1 MKDEDKTREQL
12 INEIKE
18 LRKQVLELKR
28 TGTGDVEAEL
38 EQTSMELAIG
48 LSEVFEALKKISSG
62 DPEVRIPEESE
73 VELISHLKHMVN
85 MTAVDIGE
93 IIDQSHEFAMVLAEH
108 FDVFHRVIKGDMD
121 ARIAGKSEIELLEAL
136 KQISNKMIESMDR
149 EISGRKKTEE
159 ALRESER
166 RLRQSHERLEAD
178 VRERTREL
186 VKANEE
192 LARSNTDLKDFAH
205 VVSHDLKG
213 PLHTIEGFAKLLAR
227 RYKGK
232 IDVKANEFIQCIIDG
247 TVRMEDLI
255 KDLLEYSQLGVK
267 AEQAAPADCSLI
279 MEKVI
284 GNLKASIEENHA
296 VLTHDAMPTIIAD
309 PSQMISLFQNLI
321 DNAIKFRGEER
332 PRIHISAERKG
343 EEWVFSIRDNG
354 IGIDPEDSGKIFGM
368 FQRLHSSAAYPG
380 TGIGLATC
388 RKIVESHGGKIWV
401 DSEPGKGST
410 FYFTIPYKEINV

>member
-28 TGTGDVEAEL
+28 TDKDVEAEL

-73 VELISHLKHMVN
+73 VELISHLKHVVN

-121 ARIAGKSEIELLEAL
+121 ARIAGKSEMELLEAL
-136 KQISNKMIESMDR
+136 KQVSNKMIESMDR

-279 MEKVI
+279 VEKVI

-368 FQRLHSSAAYPG
+368 FQRLHSGAAYPG